1 MEASTLSKSYR
12 DWRDTVDVRLH
23 QIYCI
28 TIEDAGFDEE
38 YLINHW
44 QSDETPFEFVE
55 WYGHK
60 YDLDSLPSLIS
71 PQIRG

>member
-1 MEASTLSKSYR
+1 MKAATSDKSYR
-12 DWRDTVDVRLH
+12 DWCAAVDLRLS

-44 QSDETPFEFVE
+44 QSNETPFEFAE
-55 WYGHK
+55 WYGNK
-60 YDLDSLPSLIS
+60 YDLDPIASLVRT
-71 PQIRG
+71 QG